1 MKTEKFVEKL
11 KNFKTWMFGL
21 GLGGIAVIL
30 WWIIKIIICATTGI
44 CIIF

>member
-1 MKTEKFVEKL
+1 MTDKFITRL
-11 KNFKTWMFGL
+11 KSVKTWLFGL
-21 GLGGIAVIL
+21 GLGGVAIGL

>member
-1 MKTEKFVEKL
+1 MKTEKFIEKL
-11 KNFKTWMFGL
+11 KSFKTWMFGL
-21 GLGGIAVIL
+21 KIGGVAIIL

>member
-1 MKTEKFVEKL
+1 MTREKFVEKL
-11 KNFKTWMFGL
+11 KSFKTWMFGL
-21 GLGGIAVIL
+21 GLGGVAIAL

>member
-1 MKTEKFVEKL
+1 MNTEKFILKL
-11 KNFKTWMFGL
+11 KSFKTWLFGL
-21 GLGGIAVIL
+21 GLGGLAIGL

>member
-1 MKTEKFVEKL
+1 MKTEKVIEKL
-11 KNFKTWMFGL
+11 KNFKTWLMGL
-21 GLGGIAVIL
+21 GIGGIALII